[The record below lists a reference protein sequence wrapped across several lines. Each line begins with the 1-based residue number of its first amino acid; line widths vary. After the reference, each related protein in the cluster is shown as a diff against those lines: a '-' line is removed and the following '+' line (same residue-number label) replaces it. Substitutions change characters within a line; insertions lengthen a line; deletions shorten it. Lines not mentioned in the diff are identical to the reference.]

1 MYHFFIQAKQVSD
14 NIVSLQGNDVNH
26 IKNVLRMRIGEKI
39 SLSDEDGVGYT
50 CSFLAL
56 KKMRYC
62 WIF

>member
-26 IKNVLRMRIGEKI
+26 IKNVLRMKIGEKI

-50 CSFLAL
+50 CSISSLE
-56 KKMRYC
+56 KDE
-62 WIF
+62 I